1 MTVTGGVSGTYQDK
15 GKEDEVK
22 YRLTHICIALTNFL
36 RYTKKKEIN
45 ATAILHQRLRNQI
58 AIQKVVPT
66 GIRKN
71 PAS

>member
-1 MTVTGGVSGTYQDK
+1 MIVTGGTSGTYQDK

-22 YRLTHICIALTNFL
+22 YRLTHICFALTNFL
-36 RYTKKKEIN
+36 RYTKTKEIN
-45 ATAILHQRLRNQI
+45 ATAILHQRLWKQI

>member
-1 MTVTGGVSGTYQDK
+1 MSGTYQDE

-22 YRLTHICIALTNFL
+22 YRLTHICFALTNFL
-36 RYTKKKEIN
+36 RSIKKKKEIN
-45 ATAILHQRLRNQI
+45 ATAILHQRLWDQI